1 MKISIIIPTY
11 KPKDYLWECLDS
23 LVAQTFP
30 KTDFELIL
38 VLNGCCEPWNCQIQ
52 QYITTNMQGMNIHFI
67 QTDQGGVSNAR
78 NRALDVAKGKY
89 VTFIDDDDWISPRY
103 LELLYAQVSPDTV
116 AICYPYAFNDG
127 KVEKQLPYAMTDVY
141 ECNCSKVSSLS
152 SKVRKFFSGPCMK
165 LIPMSFIQDR
175 RFDIRFK
182 NGEDSLFMFLI
193 SDKIKQCRFAD
204 REAIYYRRF
213 RENSAVTTKRSKKQ
227 IVTNQMKMM
236 CEYTKTFLKHP
247 LAYSLNFFFTRLL
260 GAVKAMFFCFIFLV
274 LTFSSSCV
282 SAQSISP
289 NDYGLATAAS
299 GIERYWALVKTH
311 KEALKNHWLVDY
323 SGIEEIHIEIPKDAV
338 SIPLGTL
345 TDFKGLKLYVTNCV
359 KQLPLFTLSQDLK
372 SINISKED
380 FNAGNLASYPA
391 LQKGMCLLVVHD
403 DTPWVKER
411 IGYNYPH
418 IRKDVLLLEN
428 GRAQNSVIYPYTS
441 KDSKPKFFYTTVSD
455 NEMIVQNVE
464 FIREEKSL
472 YKTFFISLL
481 NHNHV
486 TLRNIHIKT
495 PKSNLFG
502 DAAISVN
509 NCTNTRLDEI
519 KIEGTYSQTNKYG
532 YGVSLDNVWNTT
544 VSHMYARANWG
555 VFGNNNVN
563 LTWLKNCDINR
574 FDIHCYGRDVDFDNC
589 NIVGLYNQYSSVF
602 GKIEH
607 RNCVFDKAIPYVNG
621 GSYNAYTFFK
631 MYFEKCTFKLNQN
644 KNSIA
649 LLYSLSQTDN
659 SREELKEKSLPDIK
673 IKSCK
678 VEFEDS
684 VKEWYIF
691 KSTSPIKSI
700 VNVEGVSSI
709 EINRLNLSN
718 GNALFKVSNF
728 IFNTRQPLKQVLKR
742 WYVKLHEEK

>member
-1 MKISIIIPTY
+1 MRISVIIPTY
-11 KPKDYLWECLDS
+11 KPKEYIWECLNS
-23 LVAQTFP
+23 LVKQTFS
-30 KTDFELIL
+30 KSEFEVIL
-38 VLNGCCEPWNCQIQ
+38 VLNGCCEPWRGEIMDF
-52 QYITTNMQGMNIHFI
+52 IHANMQGMNVHFI

-78 NRALDVAKGKY
+78 NMALDVAKGEY
-89 VTFIDDDDWISPRY
+89 VTFIDDDDFVSPSY
-103 LELLYAQVSPDTV
+103 LELLYEQVSPETV

-127 KVEKQLPYAMTDVY
+127 EVEKQLPYAMTDVY
-141 ECNCSKVSSLS
+141 ECNCNKVCSLS

-165 LIPMSFIQDR
+165 LIPMNFIQDR

-247 LAYSLNFFFTRLL
+247 LAYSLNFYFTRLL
-260 GAVKAMFFCFIFLV
+260 GAVKSMFFCFIFLL
-274 LTFSSSCV
+274 LTLSSSCV
-282 SAQSISP
+282 SAQTISP

-372 SINISKED
+372 PINISKED

-455 NEMIVQNVE
+455 NEKIVQNVE

-509 NCTNTRLDEI
+509 NCTNTRLEEI

-574 FDIHCYGRDVDFDNC
+574 FDIHCYGKNIEFENC
-589 NIVGLYNQYSSVF
+589 RITGLYNQYSSIF
-602 GKIEH
+602 GSIRHRYCIFDNATPCLIE
-607 RNCVFDKAIPYVNG
+607 
-621 GSYNAYTFFK
+621 GSYNAYTPFDLI
-631 MYFEKCTFKLNQN
+631 FENCIFRLNKT
-644 KNSIA
+644 KNSIV
-649 LLYSLSQTDN
+649 SLFVLSNLKNQRT
-659 SREELKEKSLPDIK
+659 ELSKKSLPNVFMKHCCIQY
-673 IKSCK
+673 SLPL
-678 VEFEDS
+678 
-684 VKEWYIF
+684 KEWYVF
-691 KSTSPIKSI
+691 SANK
-700 VNVEGVSSI
+700 EI
-709 EINRLNLSN
+709 EDLDAIEYLSKIDIDHLNLSSDEVE
-718 GNALFKVSNF
+718 FKP
-728 IFNTRQPLKQVLKR
+728 FNINLKTRKRLKLRFKR
-742 WYVKLHEEK
+742 WNYKL